1 MKINNFKELE
11 IWKKGI
17 EIVILI
23 FKITNN
29 SKFSLD
35 FSFRDQIR
43 KSAISIPSN
52 IAEGFERD
60 NNNEFIRFLRIAK
73 GSCGELITQLEIAKN
88 INYLKEENV
97 SLLIN

>member
-1 MKINNFKELE
+1 MKINSFKELE

-17 EIVILI
+17 EIVVLI

-29 SKFSLD
+29 NKFSLD

-43 KSAISIPSN
+43 RSAILIPSN

-60 NNNEFIRFLRIAK
+60 NNNEFVRFLRITK
-73 GSCGELITQLEIAKN
+73 GSCGGLITQLEIAKN
-88 INYLKEENV
+88 V
-97 SLLIN
+97 LII